1 MREEGYIYVG
11 NFSDSLAVYVAEDP
25 NSFDGREHDKS
36 RWIGL
41 TFDALDKEA
50 LFFRALKVFN
60 PAASVG
66 GRIPVEEYRR
76 GKWEDLMA
84 QAERSLALATAELPM
99 LRRFKVEYEGAVFSV
114 DEVGD
119 LRDECLKVCSGTQDE
134 QALSSLWKLIQ
145 ACDEALKEGW
155 GLFFASD

>member
-1 MREEGYIYVG
+1 MHKEEYIYVC
-11 NFSDSLAVYVAEDP
+11 NFSDSLSIHVSADP
-25 NSFDGREHDKS
+25 NSFDGRAHDKS

-66 GRIPVEEYRR
+66 GRIPIADYHR
-76 GKWEDLMA
+76 GKWDELMA
-84 QAERSLALATAELPM
+84 QFDHSIEQATAELPM
-99 LRRFKVEYEGAVFSV
+99 LRRFKEEYEDAVFSP
-114 DEVGD
+114 DEVGF
-119 LRDECLKVCSGTQDE
+119 LRDECLHVCSGTQDE
-134 QALSSLWKLIQ
+134 QALTSLGKLIQ

-155 GLFFASD
+155 GLFFASN